1 MSQAI
6 RRPAPRRRR
15 NSDPSLDGATA
26 SRARLT
32 LDGMFETL
40 KNALGPQGWWPVSR
54 DAATP
59 AQARLEIVLGA
70 VLTQN
75 TAWENVRRALAALYR
90 ARLVDLAALDAINE
104 PHLAEIIR
112 SSGTFRVKA
121 RRIKAFVRS
130 VQREFAGS
138 LEALLG
144 LPLPQARAALL
155 RIHGVGPETADA
167 ILLYAGRHA
176 TFVIDAY
183 TRRVLVRHQLA
194 TRRDGYDDLQARF
207 HEKVPANLDVY
218 HEYHALIVELSKR
231 HCRAKARCEGCPL
244 EGFPHDPSA

>member
-1 MSQAI
+1 
-6 RRPAPRRRR
+6 
-15 NSDPSLDGATA
+15 
-26 SRARLT
+26 
-32 LDGMFETL
+32 MFTTL

-75 TAWENVRRALAALYR
+75 TAWENVRRALTALYR
-90 ARLVDLAALDAINE
+90 AQIVDLAALDAIDE
-104 PHLAEIIR
+104 STLAEVIR
-112 SSGTFRVKA
+112 PSGTFRVKA

-207 HEKVPANLDVY
+207 HEKVPVNLDVY
-218 HEYHALIVELSKR
+218 REYHALIVELSKR
-231 HCRAKARCEGCPL
+231 YCRAKARCEGCPL